1 MRSRLKGLRREARLA
16 LKRDRFASQYLGVCL
31 NGRGNRWKIIVFGQ
45 ENKVEL
51 TGFATDLEAAIAYDR
66 LARYINGQAAVLNF
80 PEKRYRPASVE
91 ELREKMQNPSRG
103 RSSARAS
110 GKPRRARRR

>member
-1 MRSRLKGLRREARLA
+1 MITAG
-16 LKRDRFASQYLGVCL
+16 
-31 NGRGNRWKIIVFGQ
+31 GRK
-45 ENKVEL
+45 NKVEL
-51 TGFATDLEAAIAYDR
+51 RGFTTELEAAVAYDR

-110 GKPRRARRR
+110 RKSRHVRRR